1 MTLDSQIEALLF
13 WKSEPLDT
21 REIAR
26 ILQKTE
32 GEISG
37 ALIVL
42 EARLLQTGIRLVR
55 NGTMVMLGTA
65 PEMGSRIEALQKEE
79 LQKDLGKAALET
91 LTIILY
97 RAPVSKGELDYIRGV
112 NSSFILR
119 ALLVRGLVERSINPN
134 DKRSFVYRPTFDL
147 LSYLGLSKI
156 EDLPEYESVWQEV
169 KKFEEEF
176 KTDDGQSSSS
186 S

>member
-32 GEISG
+32 GEISD

-119 ALLVRGLVERSINPN
+119 ALLVRGLIERSINQN

-147 LSYLGLSKI
+147 LSHLGLSKI
-156 EDLPEYESVWQEV
+156 EDLPEYGAVAQEI

-176 KTDDGQSSSS
+176 KEDSS
-186 S
+186 

>member
-32 GEISG
+32 GEISD

-119 ALLVRGLVERSINPN
+119 ALLVRGLIERSINQN

-147 LSYLGLSKI
+147 LSHLGLSKI
-156 EDLPEYESVWQEV
+156 EDLPEYGAVAQEI

-176 KTDDGQSSSS
+176 KTDSL
-186 S
+186 

>member
-1 MTLDSQIEALLF
+1 MDSLALDAQIEALLF

-21 REIAR
+21 QELAK
-26 ILQKTE
+26 ILEKTE
-32 GEISG
+32 GEISD
-37 ALIVL
+37 ALRGL
-42 EARLLQTGIRLVR
+42 EERLLQTGLRLVR

-65 PEMGSRIEALQKEE
+65 PEMGGLIEALQKEE

-119 ALLVRGLVERSINPN
+119 ALLVRGLIERSINQN

-147 LSYLGLSKI
+147 LSHLGLSRI
-156 EDLPEYESVWQEV
+156 EDLPEYGAVAQEI

-176 KTDDGQSSSS
+176 KTDSL
-186 S
+186 

>member
-32 GEISG
+32 GEISD

-91 LTIILY
+91 LWVSTANRVRPGTIKL
-97 RAPVSKGELDYIRGV
+97 A
-112 NSSFILR
+112 
-119 ALLVRGLVERSINPN
+119 
-134 DKRSFVYRPTFDL
+134 
-147 LSYLGLSKI
+147 
-156 EDLPEYESVWQEV
+156 
-169 KKFEEEF
+169 
-176 KTDDGQSSSS
+176 
-186 S
+186 